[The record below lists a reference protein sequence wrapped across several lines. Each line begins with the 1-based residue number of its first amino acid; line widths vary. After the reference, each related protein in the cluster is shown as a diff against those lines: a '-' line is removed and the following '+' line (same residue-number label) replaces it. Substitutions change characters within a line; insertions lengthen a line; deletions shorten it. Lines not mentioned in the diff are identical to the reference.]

1 MILLIPLPQNDHLT
15 LGDSRYG
22 CLLKRLVKASY
33 EVKRMVKASLKR
45 FVEVLRVLD
54 VTVCCVICYGN
65 LQD

>member
-22 CLLKRLVKASY
+22 CLFKRLVKASY

-54 VTVCCVICYGN
+54 VTACCVICYDN